1 MSRLISALAA
11 GALAL
16 AAASALWE
24 AKADAVQVSH
34 GLSAFGD
41 LKYPPGFSHFDY
53 VNPAAPKGGAIAT
66 TSVLANQTFDTLNAY
81 TLRGDAPMGLAAPY
95 NFVYDTLMTSA
106 GDEPDAV
113 YGLLASH
120 AEYIPGGDWIIFELR
135 PEARFADGSPVTAE
149 DVAFSLKALKSDGA
163 DPRFRLSLVGL
174 AGAEALAQ
182 RRVRVDF
189 AEGAARRD
197 LPMQAAGLPV
207 FSKAWFEGR
216 DFGEPTM
223 EQPLGSGPYEVE
235 QAEPGRAIVYRR
247 RDDYWARDL
256 PVNVGR
262 WNFDE
267 IRIEYYRDRSVIP
280 QEIAA
285 GNIDLHE
292 SFSSRAWATEFEF
305 PAVRDGRVIKE
316 LIADDSPMSTQ
327 GFWINMRRDKFSDPR
342 TRQAL
347 AMAFDF
353 EWSNRALFYDLYV
366 RTTSFFQNTAMEA
379 EGAPG
384 AAELAL
390 LEPFRDSLP
399 PEVFGEPYT
408 PPVTDGSGRNRR
420 IMREASRLLEA
431 AGWTQGPDGLLRD
444 ANGQTLS
451 VELVNSSPAF
461 ERVIN
466 PYVENLRSL
475 GVDASFRIID
485 QAQEQRRQKEFDYD
499 LIVANLPG
507 YPTPGN
513 SLRNTYLSSS
523 ADQQGSYNLSGVADP
538 AVDALVEAIIA
549 AEDRESLTTAARAL
563 DRVLRSR
570 HIWVANWHRPFHPT
584 AWWDLFGRPETK
596 PVFARGILDL
606 WWRDPARTRTGEQ

>member
-1 MSRLISALAA
+1 MRRLGLAALAA
-11 GALAL
+11 FCLGGAAL
-16 AAASALWE
+16 
-24 AKADAVQVSH
+24 ADAVQTRH

-41 LKYPPGFSHFDY
+41 LKYPPDFAHFDY
-53 VNPAAPKGGAIAT
+53 VNPDAPKGGSITT

-113 YGLLASH
+113 YGLLASR
-120 AEYIPGGDWIIFELR
+120 ADYVPGADSIIFELR
-135 PEARFADGSPVTAE
+135 PEARFADGAPVTAE
-149 DVAFSLKALKSDGA
+149 DVVFSLEALKSDGA

-174 AGAEALAQ
+174 TGAEALGP

-189 AEGAARRD
+189 APDAAKRD
-197 LPMQAAGLPV
+197 LPMQAASLPV

-216 DFGEPTM
+216 AFGEPTM
-223 EQPLGSGPYEVE
+223 DQPLGSGPYEVAE
-235 QAEPGRAIVYRR
+235 AEPGRAIVYRR

-285 GNIDLHE
+285 GKIDLHE
-292 SFSSRAWATEFEF
+292 SFSSRAWATEFDF

-316 LIADDSPMSTQ
+316 LIPDDSPMSTQ
-327 GFWINMRRDKFSDPR
+327 GFWINMRRDKFKDPR

-366 RTTSFFQNTAMEA
+366 RTTSFFQNTVMEA
-379 EGAPG
+379 EGAPS

-399 PEVFGEPYT
+399 PEVFDEPYA

-420 IMREASRLLEA
+420 IMRDASRLLEA
-431 AGWTQGPDGLLRD
+431 AGWTQGADGLLRD
-444 ANGQTLS
+444 ADGQTLS
-451 VELVNSSPAF
+451 VELVNSTSAF

-466 PYVENLRSL
+466 PFVENLRSL

-513 SLRNTYLSSS
+513 ALRNYYQSTS
-523 ADQQGSYNLSGVADP
+523 ADQQGSYNLAGVSDP

-563 DRVLRSR
+563 DRVLRAK

-584 AWWDLFGRPETK
+584 AWWDLYDRPATK
-596 PVFARGILDL
+596 PTFVRGILDL
-606 WWRDPARTRTGEQ
+606 WWRDPAKARTGGQ